1 MKRFEFRWM
10 QWNLDHAT
18 RHGVSVAECE
28 RVVRGGGYRQGRGGT
43 YRAVGRGN
51 GGRWLQV
58 VFALTV
64 DDEVFVI
71 HARPLTESEKHQE
84 RRRKP

>member
-1 MKRFEFRWM
+1 MKHYVFRWV
-10 QWNLDHAT
+10 QWNMDHAT
-18 RHGVSVAECE
+18 RHGVSEAECE
-28 RVVRGGGYRQGRGGT
+28 QVVRGGSYRQAADDK

-58 VFALTV
+58 VFALTE

-71 HARPLTESEKHQE
+71 HARPLTDSEKHRE

>member
-1 MKRFEFRWM
+1 
-10 QWNLDHAT
+10 
-18 RHGVSVAECE
+18 VSVEECE
-28 RVVRGGGYRQGRGGT
+28 QIVRAGRYRQSGSGKLRAAGRGK
-43 YRAVGRGN
+43 

-58 VFALTV
+58 VFALNE